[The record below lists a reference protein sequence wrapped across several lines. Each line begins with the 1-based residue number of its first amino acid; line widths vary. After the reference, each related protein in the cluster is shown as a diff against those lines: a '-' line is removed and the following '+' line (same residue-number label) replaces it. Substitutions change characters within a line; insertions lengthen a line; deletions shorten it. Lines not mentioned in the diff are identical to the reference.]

1 MEDAMTETQQDISAM
16 PFEQALAELEKI
28 VSDLER
34 GNVALDQSIALYE
47 RGEAL
52 KRQCEALLKNAE
64 ARVEKITQG
73 PGGAAVGT
81 APLDA
86 G

>member
-1 MEDAMTETQQDISAM
+1 MTDKPQNIGAM

-34 GNVALDQSIALYE
+34 GNVALDQSIVLYE

-52 KRQCEALLKNAE
+52 KRQCETLLKNAE

-73 PGGAAVGT
+73 PDGAAIGT

>member
-1 MEDAMTETQQDISAM
+1 VVDKQQDITAL

-28 VSDLER
+28 VTDLER
-34 GNVALDQSIALYE
+34 GNVALDQSITLYE

-73 PGGAAVGT
+73 PDGTAIGT